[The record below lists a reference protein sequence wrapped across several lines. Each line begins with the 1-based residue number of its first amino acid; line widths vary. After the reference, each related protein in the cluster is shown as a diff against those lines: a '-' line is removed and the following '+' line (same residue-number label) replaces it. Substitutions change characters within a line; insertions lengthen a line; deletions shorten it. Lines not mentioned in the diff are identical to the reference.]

1 MNIIMIFMFLVI
13 LVYSPLKNLI
23 FLAVGNNVD
32 EAIMLQEKGLVNLI
46 GRIIKILILKKF
58 RSDTI
63 RQSKVS

>member
-1 MNIIMIFMFLVI
+1 MNIIMIFMFLII
-13 LVYSPLKNLI
+13 LVYSPLKNLV

-32 EAIMLQEKGLVNLI
+32 EAIMLQEKGLANLI

-58 RSDTI
+58 KSDTI

>member
-1 MNIIMIFMFLVI
+1 MNIIMIFMFLAI
-13 LVYSPLKNLI
+13 LSYSPLKNLI

-32 EAIMLQEKGLVNLI
+32 EAIMLQEKGLANLI